1 MLIGPE
7 VRFRSNADKI
17 RSAMSG
23 CCESYVIDFEGVAF
37 VSRSFADEL
46 CNIMDENQKIRLIN
60 ESPSVKKMIDTVL
73 SGRKRIRQR
82 NNDDDSLVSVSSLDE
97 LSELLKS
104 M

>member
-1 MLIGPE
+1 MLIGSE
-7 VRFRSNADKI
+7 VRSRSNADKI
-17 RSAMSG
+17 RSVMSE
-23 CCESYVIDFEGVAF
+23 CCESYVFDFEGVDF

-60 ESPSVKKMIDTVL
+60 ETPSVKKMIDTVL